1 MVRLLFLE
9 IYMKNLFRWFVT
21 NELFINFNIFL
32 FIISLIYALSIS
44 YKINGIVE
52 FIFVILLL
60 HIYNN
65 VFMIPAYVANTNKL
79 DSEDIILITTIA
91 VMIMSDFFYYL
102 SVLVWFLM
110 LAYVIFNEDIRKFI
124 KKDKNERID

>member
-1 MVRLLFLE
+1 
-9 IYMKNLFRWFVT
+9 MKNLFRWFVT

>member
-1 MVRLLFLE
+1 
-9 IYMKNLFRWFVT
+9 MKNLFRWFVT

-124 KKDKNERID
+124 KKDKNEGID

>member
-1 MVRLLFLE
+1 
-9 IYMKNLFRWFVT
+9 MKSLFRWFVT

-124 KKDKNERID
+124 KKDKK

>member
-124 KKDKNERID
+124 KKDKNEGID